1 MNFQKFQD
9 NFLYICEFLLDGR
22 RRSVLLRPVDAA
34 NGVILDGDEDG
45 RMFGQTSSGQRVEI
59 PIIHILRIDR
69 FKVRFQ
75 AADNGRNARTEYA
88 SEKKL
93 EKIIERRTDK
103 ETGEVKGIAEIS
115 DTKDDENRAEHRFKW
130 QDD

>member
-1 MNFQKFQD
+1 MQFQD
-9 NFLYICEFLLDGR
+9 ILYICEFLLNGQ

-34 NGVILDGDEDG
+34 NGVILDGDEAG

-59 PIIHILRIDR
+59 PIVHILRIDR

-75 AADNGRNARTEYA
+75 AADNGRSARTENV

-115 DTKDDENRAEHRFKW
+115 DTQDSENRVEHRFKW
-130 QDD
+130 QGD

>member
-1 MNFQKFQD
+1 MQLQSFQD
-9 NFLYICEFLLDGR
+9 ILYICEFLLNGQ

-34 NGVILDGDEDG
+34 NGVVLDGDEAG
-45 RMFGQTSSGQRVEI
+45 RMFGQTSSGQRVEL
-59 PIIHILRIDR
+59 PINRILRIER
-69 FKVRFQ
+69 YKVQFR
-75 AADNGRNARTEYA
+75 ATDNGRSSRTEYA

-115 DTKDDENRAEHRFKW
+115 DTQDDSNRAEHRFKW
-130 QDD
+130 QND